1 MWGKFDCNRSDYFL
15 VGRWCSWIGRV
26 VGQVQVQELYYPD
39 QVSTK
44 SKIDLSEFT
53 PCLKLE
59 SLSCSKLEYLMIDG
73 RT

>member
-1 MWGKFDCNRSDYFL
+1 M
-15 VGRWCSWIGRV
+15 SWIGRV

-53 PCLKLE
+53 PCPKLE
-59 SLSCSKLEYLMIDG
+59 SLSCSKPEYLMIDE